1 MKIIISGTPGT
12 GKTEV
17 SRILSDMLGY
27 KLVRI
32 NEFAKEKDIIVGTDK
47 DRKSEII
54 DENKLQKLS
63 KDIPDN
69 TVIEGHLAHYCKADI
84 AIILRTD
91 PSVLEKRLKR
101 RRWNQKKIRE
111 NIESEILDII
121 LQESAALNK
130 NTYEI
135 DTTIKTAKDAA
146 EEIIGMLKSDK
157 SKKAHLPGHIS
168 WEKYMLDLSL
178 QAKNE
183 YKDHNL
189 FKS

>member
-1 MKIIISGTPGT
+1 MKIIVSGTPGT

-17 SRILSDMLGY
+17 SKILSDILGY
-27 KLVRI
+27 KLIRI

-47 DRKSEII
+47 KRKSKII

-91 PSVLEKRLKR
+91 PAVLEGRLKK
-101 RRWNQKKIRE
+101 RRWSRKKIRE

-121 LQESAALNK
+121 LQESIALNK
-130 NTYEI
+130 KTYEI
-135 DTTIKTAKDAA
+135 DTTKKTASDSAN
-146 EEIIGMLKSDK
+146 EIIDILKSDK

-168 WEKYMLDLSL
+168 WEKYMIDLIL
-178 QAKNE
+178 QAKNKN
-183 YKDHNL
+183 KDHNL

>member
-17 SRILSDMLGY
+17 SKIISDMLGY
-27 KLVRI
+27 KLIMI
-32 NEFAKEKDIIVGTDK
+32 NKFARDKDTIVGTDK
-47 DRKSEII
+47 ERKTEII

-63 KDIPDN
+63 KDISDN
-69 TVIEGHLAHYCKADI
+69 TVIEGHIAHYCKADI

-91 PSVLEKRLKR
+91 PAVLEKRLKR
-101 RRWNQKKIRE
+101 RRWSQKKIAE

-121 LQESAALNK
+121 LQESVAMNK

-135 DTTIKTAKDAA
+135 DTTKKTSKDAA
-146 EEIIGMLKSDK
+146 EEIIDILKSDK
-157 SKKAHLPGHIS
+157 SKKAHLPGKIS
-168 WEKYMLDLSL
+168 WDKYMRSIEP
-178 QAKNE
+178 QVKNK

>member
-17 SRILSDMLGY
+17 SKILSDILGY
-27 KLVRI
+27 KLISI
-32 NEFAKEKDIIVGTDK
+32 NEFARDKDIIVGTDK
-47 DRKSEII
+47 KRKSGII
-54 DENKLQKLS
+54 NEKKLQKLS

-69 TVIEGHLAHYCKADI
+69 TVIEGHLAHYCKGDI

-91 PSVLEKRLKR
+91 PAVLEERLKR
-101 RRWNQKKIRE
+101 RRWHQKKIAE
-111 NIESEILDII
+111 NVESEILDII

-130 NTYEI
+130 KTYEV
-135 DTTIKTAKDAA
+135 DTTIKTAQDTA
-146 EEIIGMLKSDK
+146 EEITNILKSDK
-157 SKKAHLPGHIS
+157 SKKEHLPGHIS
-168 WEKYMLDLSL
+168 WERYMADIEPP
-178 QAKNE
+178 AKNK